1 MTKEQ
6 EKQDLRRSKL
16 MEFWKERHPKEDMT
30 KLDASI
36 MECLILLGEEY
47 DRNYKHR
54 EREVRIYKL
63 SNYLRRYLGIE
74 IIIKDLKNTK
84 SPTNEN
90 K

>member
-16 MEFWKERHPKEDMT
+16 IEFWKERNPKEEMT

-47 DRNYKHR
+47 DLNYKKSDK
-54 EREVRIYKL
+54 EVKIYKL

-74 IIIKDLKNTK
+74 IIIKDLKNAK
-84 SPTNEN
+84 SPTND
-90 K
+90 KK